1 VRALLALAMALAA
14 PGTAVAASPERVARA
29 LKEDPVYV
37 ERGADPGLS
46 QLQAGRIRIRIAR
59 RDPGRIKV
67 AVVKST
73 TAEGAEGTNK
83 FANAVDH
90 ELGGVRGILLV
101 SGGHSIHM
109 VVSFSDV
116 DRATAVLRQAV
127 SENDDEGLAAQL
139 IEGVTR
145 LADVDPGRGGDIGG
159 GGQEGGGVTDPAIGK
174 KAGEVLSTV
183 KLVLLIVGIA
193 VALPFVLVALGI
205 ALRGRRRRREER
217 DRLLRDTQADR
228 EQLVALGERIT
239 ELDLDESMPSA
250 DPRGREAYQRAVAAY
265 DRANTALNG
274 RPTRAA
280 LGGAAFALQEGQAAM
295 QEAERLLNPA
305 PSP

>member
-1 VRALLALAMALAA
+1 MPPRCWRAPPSRPRRCGPYRPAPTCCSWAALRATSACTGGCSPRPGAPPRSGRGWAPPRCGSGSSRAGLRSEGAARSGTGAGRAGHRRCRLSRAGGTGPEGGSGVRGEGRRPRALPA
-14 PGTAVAASPERVARA
+14 
-29 LKEDPVYV
+29 
-37 ERGADPGLS
+37 
-46 QLQAGRIRIRIAR
+46 QAGRIRIRIAR

-127 SENDDEGLAAQL
+127 NENDDEGLAAQL

-205 ALRGRRRRREER
+205 A
-217 DRLLRDTQADR
+217 
-228 EQLVALGERIT
+228 
-239 ELDLDESMPSA
+239 
-250 DPRGREAYQRAVAAY
+250 
-265 DRANTALNG
+265 
-274 RPTRAA
+274 
-280 LGGAAFALQEGQAAM
+280 
-295 QEAERLLNPA
+295 
-305 PSP
+305 